1 MNCTAKTGK
10 IVGSRMVNDKDKL
23 LVLTSG
29 GKGIRMKVKDI
40 RLVGRV
46 AQGVKLID
54 LQDGD
59 KVASIAVLV
68 DEEEM
73 QKQAGETKPKPKAD
87 LFDE

>member
-1 MNCTAKTGK
+1 
-10 IVGSRMVNDKDKL
+10 MVNDKDKL
-23 LVLTSG
+23 LVLTSN

-68 DEEEM
+68 DEEEL
-73 QKQAGETKPKPKAD
+73 QKQTEPTPKRKSD